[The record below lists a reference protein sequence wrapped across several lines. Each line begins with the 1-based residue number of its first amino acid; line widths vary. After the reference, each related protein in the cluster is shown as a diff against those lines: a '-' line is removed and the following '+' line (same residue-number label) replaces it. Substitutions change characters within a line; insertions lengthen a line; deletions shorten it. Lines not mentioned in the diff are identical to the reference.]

1 MAINYTE
8 VGWDTSKYV
17 NPTNMNKMDDG
28 IKAACDGVDALNA
41 SQITI
46 SNGYVVGSS
55 NVSVT
60 IPTLTPTT
68 ISSITVPSSGL
79 WLVQAHIYLP
89 ETSDTKGVGLRRFWL
104 YINDNSVPNNR
115 IDILAP
121 TGQYNAFSGVQ
132 VNNIFRLAA
141 GATVYFR
148 VYQNSGKDMSTE
160 TNSVLAAKL
169 MNA

>member
-28 IKAACDGVDALNA
+28 IKAACDGVDALNN
-41 SQITI
+41 SQITT
-46 SNGYVVGSS
+46 SNGYVVGTS

-60 IPTLTPTT
+60 IPTRTQTT
-68 ISSITVPSSGL
+68 ISSATVPSAGL
-79 WLVQAHIYLP
+79 WIVNAYIYLP
-89 ETSDTKGVGLRRFWL
+89 ETSDTKGVGHRMFWL
-104 YINDNSVPNNR
+104 DINDTAMPNNR
-115 IDILAP
+115 IEIPAP
-121 TGQYNAFSGVQ
+121 TSTAGVASGLQ

-148 VYQNSGKDMSTE
+148 VYQNSGKDMSTQI
-160 TNSVLAAKL
+160 NSVLAAKL